1 MKESSVAP
9 SLGPE
14 SEKNQKNA
22 SHRTWLP
29 PNNARKFHASPAECG
44 SESETIDQENPMKIF
59 VTLAGAVV
67 LGVASI
73 NPAIAD
79 TEIVSKTVKFGD
91 LDINGPEGAKKL
103 YKRIKVAA
111 ESLCSPVD
119 GRLLTQHQVFTRCV
133 RGSVQRAVVQV
144 QSPALTQYAM
154 QRGIDVGAPAT
165 VASTDR

>member
-1 MKESSVAP
+1 
-9 SLGPE
+9 
-14 SEKNQKNA
+14 
-22 SHRTWLP
+22 
-29 PNNARKFHASPAECG
+29 
-44 SESETIDQENPMKIF
+44 MKIF
-59 VTLAGAVV
+59 VSLAGAVV

-79 TEIVSKTVKFGD
+79 TESVSKTVKFGD
-91 LDINGPEGAKKL
+91 LDINGPDGAKAL
-103 YKRIKVAA
+103 YKRIRVAA

-144 QSPALTQYAM
+144 QSPALNQYAM
-154 QRGIDVGAPAT
+154 KRGIKVDAPAT

>member
-1 MKESSVAP
+1 
-9 SLGPE
+9 
-14 SEKNQKNA
+14 
-22 SHRTWLP
+22 
-29 PNNARKFHASPAECG
+29 
-44 SESETIDQENPMKIF
+44 MKIF

-73 NPAIAD
+73 NPATAD
-79 TEIVSKTVKFGD
+79 TEVVSRTVKFGD
-91 LDINGPEGAKKL
+91 LDINGPEGAKTL

-119 GRLLTQHQVFTRCV
+119 GRMLAQHQVYTRCV
-133 RGSVQRAVVQV
+133 RGSVQRAVVQI
-144 QSPALTQYAM
+144 QSPALNQYAM